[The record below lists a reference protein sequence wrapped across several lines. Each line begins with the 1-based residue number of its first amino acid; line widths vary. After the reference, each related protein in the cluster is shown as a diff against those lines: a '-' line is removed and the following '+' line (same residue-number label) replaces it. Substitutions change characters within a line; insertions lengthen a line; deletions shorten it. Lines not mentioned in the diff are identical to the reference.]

1 MLKCE
6 GYKMFSG
13 SAVIRPKNPKFPP
26 QTIKGTWL
34 YKPEYDCWYVNGS
47 SYMAEIVT
55 DFTEEPSGADLI
67 AELEIRLDALKDIV
81 AYGGNEQEIRGIVS
95 NVEKWIAGV
104 KARAGV

>member
-55 DFTEEPSGADLI
+55 DFMEEPSGADLI
-67 AELEIRLDALKDIV
+67 AELEARLNALKDML
-81 AYGGNEQEIRGIVS
+81 AESE
-95 NVEKWIAGV
+95 NVDVVRELVLNTESWIAGV
-104 KARAGV
+104 KERM